1 MRRARAR
8 QRRRDRG
15 SGFGLITITHSYKTH
30 APEVTKRIKDIQEAF
45 GVGLVKSKE
54 FPIFKNF
61 KVRIRPGDIVYIT
74 GRSGSGKSTLLRLLA
89 EHFGRDKVATLDDVK
104 IDPDKAI
111 VDQIGRD
118 TQEAIKLLSMVGLAE
133 PWVWARRYS
142 ELSEGQKYRFRLA
155 KLLESHKP
163 ILIVDEFA
171 STLDADTAKV
181 VAYNFARAARRMG
194 KTVILATTREDL
206 KDDLRP
212 NIYIHK
218 DIEPGEVEVEYDE
231 HPDTSQGCSIAE
243 LVRVEPGTKADWE
256 KLKEFHY
263 RSHKLPPPKAI
274 FRAVYNGK
282 TIGVIVYSSC
292 FPATKG
298 RVQAVGYKPS
308 IEELNREWA
317 RISRVVIHPAY
328 RGIGLGAKLVRESLK
343 LAAKMGIRHVETT
356 AAMARYN
363 PFFEKAGMK
372 KIMTVE
378 PDESVKRACERL
390 RALGLEPALLA
401 DREYVLD
408 RLKHMSKAELDKV
421 REALAEV
428 KPVYGRALL
437 GSGRAY
443 MRKEEYMRALS
454 QLGLEELAKVLSKLA
469 ELASPKIYL
478 YWCAKWLKEERAK
491 EKPTMADIRARMRQ
505 RPIRAVLA
513 DLQAKAPIAPSVE
526 EWLKRPQVWDLPG
539 VDTPGTPHKLMVE
552 IGGRE
557 VEIKERGNR

>member
-1 MRRARAR
+1 
-8 QRRRDRG
+8 
-15 SGFGLITITHSYKTH
+15 
-30 APEVTKRIKDIQEAF
+30 
-45 GVGLVKSKE
+45 
-54 FPIFKNF
+54 
-61 KVRIRPGDIVYIT
+61 
-74 GRSGSGKSTLLRLLA
+74 
-89 EHFGRDKVATLDDVK
+89 
-104 IDPDKAI
+104 
-111 VDQIGRD
+111 
-118 TQEAIKLLSMVGLAE
+118 MVGLAE

-155 KLLESHKP
+155 KLLESPKP

-212 NIYIHK
+212 NIYIQK

-292 FPATKG
+292 FPATRG
-298 RVQAVGYKPS
+298 RVQAVGYKPD
-308 IEELNREWA
+308 IRELNREWA

-372 KIMTVE
+372 KVQARGAEKTW
-378 PDESVKRACERL
+378 SK
-390 RALGLEPALLA
+390 LL
-401 DREYVLD
+401 
-408 RLKHMSKAELDKV
+408 
-421 REALAEV
+421 
-428 KPVYGRALL
+428 KP
-437 GSGRAY
+437 
-443 MRKEEYMRALS
+443 
-454 QLGLEELAKVLSKLA
+454 LEELGFNLDLAVSKRYNVRVIKSLGKERVARLRRVVVRLAEALRRSKLRYIKPRVDDVESLA
-469 ELASPKIYL
+469 ETIKRCIPRRGTVYL
-478 YWCAKWLKEERAK
+478 YWVR
-491 EKPTMADIRARMRQ
+491 DDFHRQ
-505 RPIRAVLA
+505 KYL
-513 DLQAKAPIAPSVE
+513 
-526 EWLKRPQVWDLPG
+526 
-539 VDTPGTPHKLMVE
+539 T
-552 IGGRE
+552 RE
-557 VEIKERGNR
+557 SPRDE